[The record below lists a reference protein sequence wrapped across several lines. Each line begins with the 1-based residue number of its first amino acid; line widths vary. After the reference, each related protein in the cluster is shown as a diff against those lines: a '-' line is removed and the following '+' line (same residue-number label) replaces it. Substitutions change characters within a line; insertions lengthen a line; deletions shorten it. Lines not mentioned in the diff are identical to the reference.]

1 MKHDRHIHY
10 CVNPTPDGVPFLFV
24 IQYHYDC
31 EVIVV
36 TSVTIHP
43 IGDDGILGP
52 NLCMPD
58 QVITNDIY
66 NHAISMLND
75 DGLC

>member
-1 MKHDRHIHY
+1 MKPDQHIHY
-10 CVNPTPDGVPFLFV
+10 CVNSTPDDVPFMFV

-31 EVIVV
+31 EVIVI

-43 IGDDGILGP
+43 IGLGGILGP
-52 NLCMPD
+52 NVCMPN

-66 NHAISMLND
+66 NHAIGMLNLA
-75 DGLC
+75 GIC